1 MTGLELS
8 RAFYEEYGRPM
19 LEEKFPEYKGRIAA
33 GLVGHGSECFGF
45 DDEISRDHDF
55 EPGFCLWITD
65 EDERLFGF
73 RLFRAYAGLP
83 AEFHG
88 YRLQKRSVMGGGSK
102 GVHTISAFYFAYTGR
117 EGAPESLEDWLY
129 TPSFYLAEAT
139 NGEVFSDPLGKF
151 TEIREKILY
160 GMPPDV
166 RLKKIASKAIAMAQ
180 TGQYNYA
187 RCLAHGES
195 GAAGLALARFAEHC
209 AGMIFLLNR
218 VHAPYYKWLFRAM
231 QKLPLLGGRAALL
244 ERLLADAEAS
254 PAQKSAWIESLCAD
268 VAAALVREGL
278 SPALGDYLEPYAFA
292 INETIESPE
301 IRNQH
306 IMQD

>member
-19 LEEKFPEYKGRIAA
+19 LKEKFPEYEGRIAA

-88 YRLQKRSVMGGGSK
+88 YRLEKRSVMGGGTK
-102 GVHTISAFYFAYTGR
+102 GVHTIPAFYSAYTGKD
-117 EGAPESLEDWLY
+117 GAPESLMDWLY

-139 NGEVFSDPLGKF
+139 NGEVFSDPLGRF
-151 TEIREKILY
+151 TEIREKILH
-160 GMPPDV
+160 GMPSDV
-166 RLKKIASKAIAMAQ
+166 RRKKIASKAIAMAQ
-180 TGQYNYA
+180 TGQYNFS

-195 GAAGLALARFAEHC
+195 GSAGLALSRFVEHC
-209 AGMIFLLNR
+209 AEMIFLLNR
-218 VHAPYYKWLFRAM
+218 AHAPYYKWLFRAM
-231 QKLPLLGGRAALL
+231 RKLPVLGDRALLL
-244 ERLLADAEAS
+244 ERLLTDREVS
-254 PAQKSAWIESLCAD
+254 PAQKSEWIESLCAD
-268 VAAALVREGL
+268 VAAVLVHEGL
-278 SPALGDYLEPYAFA
+278 SPALGDYLEPYAYA
-292 INETIESPE
+292 VNDTIESSE
-301 IRNQH
+301 IRNLH

>member
-218 VHAPYYKWLFRAM
+218 VHAPYYK
-231 QKLPLLGGRAALL
+231 
-244 ERLLADAEAS
+244 
-254 PAQKSAWIESLCAD
+254 
-268 VAAALVREGL
+268 
-278 SPALGDYLEPYAFA
+278 
-292 INETIESPE
+292 
-301 IRNQH
+301 
-306 IMQD
+306 